1 MEAAYKPLYPAE
13 GAPCSGYQCNAKPE
27 ECRRVVRTYRGMIL
41 HLILAHGVRL
51 QGELFEG
58 NESSSLVDG

>member
-1 MEAAYKPLYPAE
+1 V
-13 GAPCSGYQCNAKPE
+13 Q

-51 QGELFEG
+51 QAELFPAER
-58 NESSSLVDG
+58 EAAK

>member
-1 MEAAYKPLYPAE
+1 MSEKMAVYKPLYPQE
-13 GAPCSGYQCNAKPE
+13 GAPCSGYQCNAVP

-51 QGELFEG
+51 QAELFPAER
-58 NESSSLVDG
+58 EAAK

>member
-1 MEAAYKPLYPAE
+1 MPPKPAYKPLYPAE
-13 GAPCSGYQCNAKPE
+13 GAPCSGYQCNAVP

-51 QGELFEG
+51 QGELFDG
-58 NESSSLVDG
+58 NGAGGKK